1 MRSGGTPRFLGPRRL
16 RSWDL
21 HRVGTVWTLRGGPS
35 RLGWK
40 GGGTNTRGQGSE
52 AHRRGGD
59 RPLVLLSG
67 CSRRVQRAA
76 RNSAALAFGSGRVM
90 SDLRA
95 NRAPWLTG
103 PALTPLISARPRRP
117 TRFGQSLIAIRPS
130 HVISVVGYHATCRFY
145 GRTTPAGAA
154 PRQTPIDRRASPPAR

>member
-1 MRSGGTPRFLGPRRL
+1 MGSGGTPRLLGPGRL

-35 RLGWK
+35 RLESK
-40 GGGTNTRGQGSE
+40 GGGTNTRGQGSA

-103 PALTPLISARPRRP
+103 PALDSADLSPAPTADTFRPIVGFHHALPRDPCGGGSPRATPMDALRLQMQR
-117 TRFGQSLIAIRPS
+117 LDK
-130 HVISVVGYHATCRFY
+130 
-145 GRTTPAGAA
+145 
-154 PRQTPIDRRASPPAR
+154 RQ